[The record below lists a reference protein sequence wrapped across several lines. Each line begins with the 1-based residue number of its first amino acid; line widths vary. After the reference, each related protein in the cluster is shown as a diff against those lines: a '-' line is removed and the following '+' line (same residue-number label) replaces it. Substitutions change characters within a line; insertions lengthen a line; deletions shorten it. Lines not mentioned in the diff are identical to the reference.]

1 MISSDLRP
9 PWDFSQ
15 NGEGRSDQSEKR
27 FPTKADDVGYTPPRV
42 QRKQFHLAIL
52 EIPPFFRKMVQFT

>member
-9 PWDFSQ
+9 LRDFSQ

-42 QRKQFHLAIL
+42 QREQFRLAVL
-52 EIPPFFRKMVQFT
+52 EFPPFFRNMVQFT